1 MLVAFVGFEA
11 SSVIVVVTV
20 LEPLWGDFIYQV
32 SYLAVVVPV
41 LHQTNEAIDGGEEM
55 LELRGISQSIPLS
68 YSHPAIPYGPV
79 IGIDSIIL
87 DMHSEKAH
95 TL

>member
-20 LEPLWGDFIYQV
+20 LEPLWRDFIYQV

-41 LHQTNEAIDGGEEM
+41 LHQTNEAIDRGEEM
-55 LELRGISQSIPLS
+55 LEL
-68 YSHPAIPYGPV
+68 
-79 IGIDSIIL
+79 
-87 DMHSEKAH
+87 
-95 TL
+95 

>member
-20 LEPLWGDFIYQV
+20 LEPLWRDFIYKV
-32 SYLAVVVPV
+32 SYLAIVVPV

-55 LELRGISQSIPLS
+55 LEL
-68 YSHPAIPYGPV
+68 
-79 IGIDSIIL
+79 
-87 DMHSEKAH
+87 
-95 TL
+95 

>member
-20 LEPLWGDFIYQV
+20 LEPPWRDFIYQV
-32 SYLAVVVPV
+32 SYLAGVVPV

-55 LELRGISQSIPLS
+55 LEL
-68 YSHPAIPYGPV
+68 
-79 IGIDSIIL
+79 
-87 DMHSEKAH
+87 
-95 TL
+95 

>member
-20 LEPLWGDFIYQV
+20 LEPLWRDFIYQV

-41 LHQTNEAIDGGEEM
+41 IHQTNEAIDGGEEM
-55 LELRGISQSIPLS
+55 LEL
-68 YSHPAIPYGPV
+68 
-79 IGIDSIIL
+79 
-87 DMHSEKAH
+87 
-95 TL
+95 

>member
-20 LEPLWGDFIYQV
+20 LEPLWRDVIYQV

-55 LELRGISQSIPLS
+55 LEL
-68 YSHPAIPYGPV
+68 
-79 IGIDSIIL
+79 
-87 DMHSEKAH
+87 
-95 TL
+95 

>member
-32 SYLAVVVPV
+32 SYLAIVVPV

-55 LELRGISQSIPLS
+55 LEL
-68 YSHPAIPYGPV
+68 
-79 IGIDSIIL
+79 
-87 DMHSEKAH
+87 
-95 TL
+95 

>member
-20 LEPLWGDFIYQV
+20 LEPLWRDFIYQV

-41 LHQTNEAIDGGEEM
+41 LTSKYSDFPINATNEREGRAAD
-55 LELRGISQSIPLS
+55 
-68 YSHPAIPYGPV
+68 
-79 IGIDSIIL
+79 DSPTQ
-87 DMHSEKAH
+87 D
-95 TL
+95 

>member
-20 LEPLWGDFIYQV
+20 LEPLWRDFIYQV

-55 LELRGISQSIPLS
+55 LEL
-68 YSHPAIPYGPV
+68 
-79 IGIDSIIL
+79 
-87 DMHSEKAH
+87 
-95 TL
+95 

>member
-20 LEPLWGDFIYQV
+20 LEPLWRGFIYQV

-55 LELRGISQSIPLS
+55 LEL
-68 YSHPAIPYGPV
+68 
-79 IGIDSIIL
+79 
-87 DMHSEKAH
+87 
-95 TL
+95 

>member
-20 LEPLWGDFIYQV
+20 LEPLWRDFIYQV

-41 LHQTNEAIDGGEEM
+41 LHQTNEAIDGSEEM
-55 LELRGISQSIPLS
+55 LEL
-68 YSHPAIPYGPV
+68 
-79 IGIDSIIL
+79 
-87 DMHSEKAH
+87 
-95 TL
+95 

>member
-20 LEPLWGDFIYQV
+20 LEPLWRDFICQV

-55 LELRGISQSIPLS
+55 LEL
-68 YSHPAIPYGPV
+68 
-79 IGIDSIIL
+79 
-87 DMHSEKAH
+87 
-95 TL
+95 

>member
-20 LEPLWGDFIYQV
+20 LEPLWRDFIYQV
-32 SYLAVVVPV
+32 SYLAVVAPV

-55 LELRGISQSIPLS
+55 LEL
-68 YSHPAIPYGPV
+68 
-79 IGIDSIIL
+79 
-87 DMHSEKAH
+87 
-95 TL
+95 